1 MESFA
6 EKFAALRKG
15 KGLTQEEVAERF
27 GVSAQAV
34 SKWENEVSMPD
45 ISLLPDIADYFDVTL
60 DELLGRVKQP
70 PVRVLPEGQRSSVD
84 KMALHINVDSS
95 DGDRVRINLPVP
107 FLKAC
112 ITAGLSM
119 PQVSGNVGEALK
131 GIDLN
136 QIFQMIDSGV
146 VGELLSV
153 DSSDGTHITITV
165 E

>member
-6 EKFAALRKG
+6 EKFAALRRG
-15 KGLTQEEVAERF
+15 RGLTQEEVAERF

-34 SKWENEVSMPD
+34 SKWENGVSMPD
-45 ISLLPDIADYFDVTL
+45 VSLLPDIADYFDITL
-60 DELLGRVKQP
+60 DELLGRAKQP
-70 PVRVLPEGQRSSVD
+70 AVRLLPDEQRSSVD
-84 KMALHINVDSS
+84 NMALRVNVNSA
-95 DGDRVRINLPVP
+95 DGDKVRINLPVP

-112 ITAGLSM
+112 IKAGLSM

-136 QIFQMIDSGV
+136 QIFSMIESGV
-146 VGELLSV
+146 VGELVSV
-153 DSSDGTHITITV
+153 ESSDGDHITITV